1 MTPRF
6 TIEKVYLTAGSDEF
20 YYKEKEIREWRLSP
34 ELIYEVL
41 KLGSSIPTSRAI
53 TVVYPDIEQLTE
65 YSDIVSFRY
74 AMDIPNDL
82 RGAFDIESN
91 GQDFYNLTLT
101 SQGVHLF
108 KIKYNNFSNLSYGTN
123 KWRFKHIIY
132 GTDSNGVERE
142 LESRTQE
149 LRIIKLESNNDKYIL
164 PNKGLY
170 YLEYDLDSKNL
181 DGDTVISID
190 RSVVVSPHLTS
201 ISVKTPDY
209 YNDKLDF
216 KKSAPQV
223 GFDDAFTISIKENYI
238 FSEGTHV
245 FWCKVVWMQYD
256 RDPITGYVSISQ
268 TEEEVVIV
276 LKIIDKSNNFS
287 ISKNWFNGLLK
298 LHENLTFSDIIQIT
312 NYDNA
317 DLSIS
322 SSDWITT
329 NLVNNTLS
337 FETSTASQLKI
348 GRNYGYVRIETP
360 DVIRV
365 CTIVIEVKE
374 TISTNF
380 DDVNFCLDNH
390 KIECQ
395 KQSDGNVFLRM
406 LLNMEFSGYG
416 REKENISQVY
426 EYVFFNDRVTI
437 YPGEEIQ
444 DFFNEL
450 ESLDLL
456 NINNTTESIPTSKEI
471 FMACKASLTLEE
483 YNISG
488 DVTFTN
494 VINNLY
500 FLPGKKPKAFPFLT
514 NGTVR
519 KTYSK
524 SLISVNAIKNIFEV
538 KRLGEVAGNL
548 IDNSSLSNDK
558 AVVNISFKRFVAD
571 KTYGETNIIEK
582 ENLSL
587 NPIPE
592 TQTVIDVIFQNQ
604 NLCPDWFSFAGEWQM
619 HPELN
624 HIISENIRNG
634 REFKSSV
641 EQKNTIKL
649 NTGWMFEEEVEL
661 LTELME
667 STICFAFLKGEWVKL
682 IPITKKPLPYFSQR
696 TLNSQIVEF
705 KKVNNER

>member
-1 MTPRF
+1 MRF
-6 TIEKVYLTAGSDEF
+6 IIEKVYPIAGSEEF
-20 YYKEKEIREWRLSP
+20 YYKEKEIREWGLSP
-34 ELIYEVL
+34 DLIYEVL

-53 TVVYPDIEQLTE
+53 SVVYPEIENLPE
-65 YSDIVSFRY
+65 YSDIISFRY
-74 AMDIPNDL
+74 AIDVPNDFL
-82 RGAFDIESN
+82 GVFTVESKD
-91 GQDFYNLTLT
+91 QDFNNLTL
-101 SQGVHLF
+101 SNQGVHLF
-108 KIKYNNFSNLSYGTN
+108 KIKYNNFSDLNYGTN

-149 LRIIKLESNNDKYIL
+149 LRIIKLESTNDKYLL

-170 YLEYDLDSKNL
+170 YLEYDLDSKKL
-181 DGDTVISID
+181 LGDTLISID
-190 RSVVVSPHLTS
+190 RSVVVNPHQT
-201 ISVKTPDY
+201 SVKLTIPAY
-209 YNDKLDF
+209 YEDKIIL
-216 KKSAPQV
+216 KKSTPQV
-223 GFDDAFTISIKENYI
+223 GFDDAFAISMNQNFN
-238 FSEGTHV
+238 FSKGSHV
-245 FWCKVVWMQYD
+245 FWGKIEWSQFDWVKVGSNWLYEESKTTEQ
-256 RDPITGYVSISQ
+256 VSIIL
-268 TEEEVVIV
+268 E
-276 LKIIDKSNNFS
+276 IIDKSDNFK

-298 LHENLTFSDIIQIT
+298 LHEDLKFKEVMEIT

-317 DLSIS
+317 ALTIT

-329 NLVNNTLS
+329 SLNNNSLS
-337 FETSTASQLKI
+337 FETLKASQLKI
-348 GRNYGYVRIETP
+348 GKNYGYIKIQSSNIT
-360 DVIRV
+360 RV

-374 TISTNF
+374 TITTNF
-380 DDVNFCLDNH
+380 NDVNFCLDNH
-390 KIECQ
+390 LIDYQ
-395 KQSDGNVFLRM
+395 KQSNGEFFLRM
-406 LLNMEFSGYG
+406 ILSMEFSGYG
-416 REKENISQVY
+416 KPKEIINQVY
-426 EYVFFNDRVTI
+426 EYAFFNDRVSI

-444 DFFNEL
+444 DFFNEI
-450 ESLDLL
+450 ESLELL
-456 NINNTTESIPTSKEI
+456 NINNTTATIPTSKEL
-471 FMACKASLTLEE
+471 FTACKASITLEE
-483 YNISG
+483 YNTSG
-488 DVTFTN
+488 DVSVSS

-500 FLPGKKPKAFPFLT
+500 FLPGKKPKAFPYLT

-519 KTYSK
+519 KTYSN
-524 SLISVNAIKNIFEV
+524 SLISINAIKSIFEV
-538 KRLGEVAGNL
+538 KRLGEIAGNL
-548 IDNSSLSNDK
+548 IDNSNLSNDK
-558 AVVNISFKRFVAD
+558 SVVNICFKRFVAD
-571 KTYGETNIIEK
+571 KTYGEINIIEK

-604 NLCPDWFSFAGEWQM
+604 NMCPDWFSFTGEWQQ